1 MKSNI
6 NQEIREL
13 SIDQLKLKI
22 DDWRRQLL
30 SLRLSSVSSHVKD
43 YSQFKKNKLIRKKG
57 LIIPD
62 RVNNYGMVLKDL

>member
-43 YSQFKKNKLIRKKG
+43 YSQFKKIRKNIARG
-57 LIIPD
+57 LTLLGQKCD
-62 RVNNYGMVLKDL
+62 CVCDSK